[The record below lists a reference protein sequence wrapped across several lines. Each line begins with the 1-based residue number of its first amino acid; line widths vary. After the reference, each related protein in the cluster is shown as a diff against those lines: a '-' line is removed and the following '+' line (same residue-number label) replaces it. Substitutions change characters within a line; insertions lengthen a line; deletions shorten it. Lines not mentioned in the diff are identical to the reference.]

1 MKDLE
6 MAESNAEKQQ
16 YDAWLQWNVISECNL
31 KCVYCFSC
39 VKGRNNEPASG
50 TDFRSSLFRKL
61 VRASEMS
68 VPALMRKIRIKL
80 YERNKRIAPIC
91 ISALIKSL
99 ERTKKTFRIGFTGG
113 EPFLI
118 PNLVEACVELTK
130 KHFISL
136 NTNFITGRTAE
147 FAGKIS
153 PQRVVKITASLHIKE
168 LERLGLL
175 DKYVS
180 SYHLYLKKG
189 FRIYAQE
196 VAYPALLGE
205 AEGYK
210 KYFREK
216 GVELK
221 FYPFQGY
228 YDGRLY
234 PESYT
239 PEELRIFSLERSC
252 LDSFNSKGKIC
263 NTGFNAGVV
272 SPVGDIRLCYQRNRG
287 IGNIYGKIR
296 FEDKLTTCPFSF
308 CTCPFNALDSG
319 LLLKPLSI
327 LRAKHDPSVSEDTR
341 LSLWSGNE

>member
-1 MKDLE
+1 MKGLK
-6 MAESNAEKQQ
+6 MAELNAEKPQ

-31 KCVYCFSC
+31 KCVYCFSR
-39 VKGRNNEPASG
+39 VKGRSNEPVSG
-50 TDFRSSLFRKL
+50 TDLRSSLFKKL
-61 VRASEMS
+61 VTASETS
-68 VPALMRKIRIKL
+68 IPAVMQKIRIRL
-80 YERNKRIAPIC
+80 CERNKTIAPVY
-91 ISALIKSL
+91 ISALIKAL
-99 ERTKKTFRIGFTGG
+99 EKTGKVFRIGFTGG

-175 DKYVS
+175 GKYTDL
-180 SYHLYLKKG
+180 YHLYLEKG

-210 KYFREK
+210 KYFHEK

-239 PEELRIFSLERSC
+239 SAELRSFSLDRSC
-252 LDSFNSKGKIC
+252 LDGFNSKGKVC
-263 NTGFNAGVV
+263 NTGYNAGVV
-272 SPVGDIRLCYQRNRG
+272 SPAGDISPCYQRSRD
-287 IGNIYGKIR
+287 IGNIYGAIR

-308 CTCPFNALDSG
+308 CTCPFHALDSG
-319 LLLKPLSI
+319 LLLKPLRI

-341 LSLWSGNE
+341 PSLWSGNE